1 MKGIGRKL
9 RVLGFVVAWTVAP
22 GFPAIV
28 CALTLPTEAHAATVS
43 VPKCHETAPS
53 SGAVSERATAHRD
66 CCDDARTSCCLRALD
81 IDGALAGV
89 LSIDLSTILA
99 PAITLPAPPT
109 PALSLPLLLA
119 DARSHAP
126 PGSHFRVLRL

>member
-1 MKGIGRKL
+1 MKRIGRTI
-9 RVLGFVVAWTVAP
+9 RVLALVVAWTLAP

-28 CALTLPTEAHAATVS
+28 CAITLPDQAST
-43 VPKCHETAPS
+43 PRCHESMPS
-53 SGAVSERATAHRD
+53 AGATSERGAAHRD

-89 LSIDLSTILA
+89 PSIDSHVA
-99 PAITLPAPPT
+99 ALPAT
-109 PALSLPLLLA
+109 VTYALPEPSFSALLPLA

-126 PGSHFRVLRL
+126 PGSYFRVLRL

>member
-1 MKGIGRKL
+1 MTDFGSKI
-9 RVLGFVVAWTVAP
+9 RVLVFVVAWTIAP

-28 CALTLPTEAHAATVS
+28 CALTLPTQAEAAAK
-43 VPKCHETAPS
+43 VPSCHESMPSAAAASSESAP
-53 SGAVSERATAHRD
+53 AHRA

-89 LSIDLSTILA
+89 SSIDTHAA
-99 PAITLPAPPT
+99 PMTATVVSA
-109 PALSLPLLLA
+109 LPLSFSSPVPIA
-119 DARSHAP
+119 DGRSHAP